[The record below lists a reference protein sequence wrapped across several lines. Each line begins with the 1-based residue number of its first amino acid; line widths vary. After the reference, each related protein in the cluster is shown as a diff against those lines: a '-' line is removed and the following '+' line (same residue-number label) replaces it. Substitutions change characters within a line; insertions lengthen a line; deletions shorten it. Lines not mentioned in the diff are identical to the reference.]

1 MGLHLIVDDVEVRH
15 TEFSRILR
23 GHQLDHAYTVN
34 EAIMFMR
41 KRYFGFDRSFK
52 EDLDRV
58 DNYDVIFLDHDID
71 AGYDRRNVLQFV
83 KWIADNDSLL
93 ELLRKHGTKFFIHS
107 HNPDGAEN
115 MRSILAQLGFE
126 VIVKPFA

>member
-1 MGLHLIVDDVEVRH
+1 MGLHLIVDDMEVRH

-71 AGYDRRNVLQFV
+71 AG
-83 KWIADNDSLL
+83 
-93 ELLRKHGTKFFIHS
+93 
-107 HNPDGAEN
+107 
-115 MRSILAQLGFE
+115 
-126 VIVKPFA
+126 